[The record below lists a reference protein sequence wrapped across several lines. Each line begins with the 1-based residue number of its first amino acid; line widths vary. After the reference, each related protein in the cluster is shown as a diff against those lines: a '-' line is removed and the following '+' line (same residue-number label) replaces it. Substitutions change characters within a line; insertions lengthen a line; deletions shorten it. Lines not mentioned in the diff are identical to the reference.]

1 MEAHS
6 RSAGGHEAT
15 PDSYKYFKH
24 PDLVPAFQAPVPQ
37 GQEAPD
43 ELHPE
48 KSVKRAAAA
57 AANVVTMVNQLA
69 TTRSR
74 PQAMAKRS
82 GFLPLF
88 AFLAPRY
95 CPYPILSPPLLT

>member
-74 PQAMAKRS
+74 PQSWRFKRWPS
-82 GFLPLF
+82 VQAFCPFLPF
-88 AFLAPRY
+88 WHHATARIPF
-95 CPYPILSPPLLT
+95 